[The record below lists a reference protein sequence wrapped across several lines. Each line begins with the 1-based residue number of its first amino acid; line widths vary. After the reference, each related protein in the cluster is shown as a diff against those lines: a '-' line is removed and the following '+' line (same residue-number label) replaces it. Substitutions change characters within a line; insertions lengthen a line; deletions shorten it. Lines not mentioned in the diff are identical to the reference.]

1 VTSGDALTGRDTE
14 LVTLR
19 RALSGVGNFAGV
31 VIAGAAGVGKTRLAR
46 ELLLQAASSGT
57 RINWVVGTASG
68 RPIPLGAFNAALV
81 DATFSDVSNPVPSV
95 RRVISSLVA
104 QQRGGRFILGI
115 DDAHLLD
122 EFSAHVVH
130 QLAQTREA
138 RLVVTVRTG
147 SDEPDAVKALWKD
160 GLLARLDLE
169 PLSAEASRTMVEGEL
184 NGPIDARSAQ
194 RFFRLT
200 GGNALFLQ
208 RLVKDQVAA
217 GRIREVAGVWIWEG
231 DVAVSQSMSDLVGNE
246 LDRLEPEVALVVDTL
261 SQYEP
266 MDVDMLAEAVGRE
279 HLAMAEKMH
288 LITIERTKGALMAR
302 LAHPLYGELRR
313 CTAGEMYLSTVRGDL
328 AKRLAGRADN
338 DPQTTVR
345 RALLTLESDLPPDP
359 ELYLD
364 AARHTMKLLDLDLAD
379 RLATAAAVSGLGTA
393 VELQAINRLVAGRGE
408 AAEEFLRDLSA
419 HADTDRHRWATLRAI
434 NLIWMLG
441 RPAEAAAVLA
451 ELADGPE
458 TDAERAGRL
467 AVEAC
472 VDAVFTR
479 CVDAE
484 EKARA
489 ALESGELADINAMVA
504 AVALMM
510 ASGALGHADAITPV
524 ASAALDRA
532 TNSFETAHMRFWFGG
547 VYARACRLT
556 GRIEE
561 CHEAATLLF
570 GMANDMPGLAYANL
584 VFLMGTAEMMRGD
597 LRAAEKLLHE
607 ALARVENHGITTGLR
622 PACTFALAETHA
634 KLGDAEAAAEM
645 LAEARECA
653 RPDFLFMQT
662 ALATATGWTLAA
674 SGSLTRAIETVLAE
688 AKVARGRGQPTHEL
702 SCLQAAV
709 QWGVTDELPAVA
721 ARARE
726 LAGELSLPLADAV
739 AAHAESL
746 LTRNGEGLLA
756 ASEAYQAIGDRCTAA
771 DAAAQAA
778 VAFTGSQ
785 SRSRGLFAAS
795 VSAQLASDCGG
806 LCTPATRSPASPTPL
821 TARQREVAELVAAGL
836 SDKEIADRLYTSVR
850 TVEGHLLRA
859 RQRVG
864 ATSRGDLARIMRAG
878 GAAGV

>member
-1 VTSGDALTGRDTE
+1 M
-14 LVTLR
+14 TLR

-81 DATFSDVSNPVPSV
+81 DATLSDVSNPVPSV
-95 RRVISSLVA
+95 PRVISSLFA

-169 PLSAEASRTMVEGEL
+169 PLSAEASRTMVEAEL
-184 NGPIDARSAQ
+184 SGPIDARSAQ

-231 DVAVSQSMSDLVGNE
+231 HVAVSQSMSDLVGNE
-246 LDRLEPEVALVVDTL
+246 LERLAPEVALVVDTL

-279 HLAMAEKMH
+279 HLATAEQMH
-288 LITIERTKGALMAR
+288 LVTVERTTGALMAR

-313 CTAGEMYLSTVRGDL
+313 ATAGEMYLSTVRGDL

-379 RLATAAAVSGLGTA
+379 RLATAAAVSGMEAA
-393 VELQAINRLVAGRGE
+393 VELQAINRVVAGRGE
-408 AAEEFLRDLSA
+408 AAEEFLRDLTT

-441 RPAEAAAVLA
+441 RPAEAAAILA
-451 ELADGPE
+451 ELAEGPE

-484 EKARA
+484 EKAST
-489 ALESGELADINAMVA
+489 ALESGALADINAMMA

-561 CHEAATLLF
+561 CHEAATVLF

-584 VFLMGTAEMMRGD
+584 VFLMGNAEMMRGD

-634 KLGDAEAAAEM
+634 KLGDAGAAAKM
-645 LAEARECA
+645 LAEAQECVKQ
-653 RPDFLFMQT
+653 DFLFMQT
-662 ALATATGWTLAA
+662 GLATATGWTLAA
-674 SGSLTRAIETVLAE
+674 AGSLTRAIETVLAE
-688 AKVARGRGQPTHEL
+688 AAVARDRGQPTHEL

-709 QWGVTDELPAVA
+709 QWGVTVELPEIA

-746 LTRNGEGLLA
+746 LAGDGEGLLA
-756 ASEAYQAIGDRCTAA
+756 ASDAYQAIGDRCTAA

-778 VAFTGSQ
+778 VAFTGAQ
-785 SRSRGLFAAS
+785 SRSRGLYAAS
-795 VSAQLASDCGG
+795 VSAKLAKDCGG
-806 LCTPATRSPASPTPL
+806 LCTPATRSPASPQPL
-821 TARQREVAELVAAGL
+821 TPRQREIAEMVAAGL
-836 SDKEIADRLYTSVR
+836 SYKEIAERLHTSVR
-850 TVEGHLLRA
+850 TVEGHIWRA
-859 RQRVG
+859 CQRTG
-864 ATSRGDLARIMRAG
+864 ATSRADLARIMRAG
-878 GAAGV
+878 GAPDV

>member
-1 VTSGDALTGRDTE
+1 MISGDALTGRDAE

-46 ELLLQAASSGT
+46 ELLTQAASSGT
-57 RINWVVGTASG
+57 RTTWVVGTASG

-81 DATFSDVSNPVPSV
+81 GTTFSDVSNPVPGV

-104 QQRGGRFILGI
+104 QQRGGRFVLGV

-138 RLVVTVRTG
+138 HLVVTLRTG

-169 PLSAEASRTMVEGEL
+169 PLSADAARTMVESAL

-194 RFFRLT
+194 RFWRLT

-217 GRIREVAGVWIWEG
+217 GRIRQVARVWIWDG
-231 DVAVSQSMSDLVGNE
+231 DVALSQNMSDLVGNE
-246 LDRLEPEVALVVDTL
+246 LDRLPPEVALVVDTL

-266 MDVDMLAEAVGRE
+266 MDVETLTEVVGRE
-279 HLAMAEKMH
+279 HLATAEQMH
-288 LITIERTKGALMAR
+288 LVTVERTTGTLMAR

-313 CTAGEMYLSTVRGDL
+313 ATAGEIYLSKVRGDL
-328 AKRLAGRADN
+328 AKRLAGRADD

-345 RALLTLESDLPPDP
+345 RALLTLESDLPADP
-359 ELYLD
+359 ELYLH

-379 RLATAAAVSGLGTA
+379 RLATAAAVSGMAEA
-393 VELQAINRLVAGRGE
+393 VELQAINRVVAGRGD
-408 AAEEFLRDLSA
+408 AAEEFLRDLAA
-419 HADTDRHRWATLRAI
+419 HADTDRHRWATLRAA

-441 RPAEAAAVLA
+441 RPAEAAAILA
-451 ELADGPE
+451 ELAAGPE

-472 VDAVFTR
+472 VDAVFAR

-489 ALESGELADINAMVA
+489 ALDSGALADINAMMA
-504 AVALMM
+504 AVALTM

-556 GRIEE
+556 GRIDE
-561 CHEAATLLF
+561 CHDAATTLF

-584 VFLMGTAEMMRGD
+584 VFLMGNAEMMRGD
-597 LRAAEKLLHE
+597 LRAAEKLLRGACQGREPRDHNGFE
-607 ALARVENHGITTGLR
+607 TGVHVCACGDARQAGRCRGGGDDVGRSAGVRQTGL
-622 PACTFALAETHA
+622 PVHA
-634 KLGDAEAAAEM
+634 DRAGDG
-645 LAEARECA
+645 
-653 RPDFLFMQT
+653 D
-662 ALATATGWTLAA
+662 G
-674 SGSLTRAIETVLAE
+674 VD
-688 AKVARGRGQPTHEL
+688 VGRGWFTHPRHR
-702 SCLQAAV
+702 
-709 QWGVTDELPAVA
+709 D
-721 ARARE
+721 RAR
-726 LAGELSLPLADAV
+726 
-739 AAHAESL
+739 
-746 LTRNGEGLLA
+746 
-756 ASEAYQAIGDRCTAA
+756 
-771 DAAAQAA
+771 
-778 VAFTGSQ
+778 
-785 SRSRGLFAAS
+785 RSRGRPRPWAAHPRVVLFAGCRA
-795 VSAQLASDCGG
+795 VGRHRGAA
-806 LCTPATRSPASPTPL
+806 RHRH
-821 TARQREVAELVAAGL
+821 ARQGAG
-836 SDKEIADRLYTSVR
+836 R
-850 TVEGHLLRA
+850 
-859 RQRVG
+859 
-864 ATSRGDLARIMRAG
+864 
-878 GAAGV
+878 

>member
-1 VTSGDALTGRDTE
+1 M
-14 LVTLR
+14 TLR

-46 ELLLQAASSGT
+46 ELLLQAGSSGT

-81 DATFSDVSNPVPSV
+81 NATFSDASNPVPSV

-231 DVAVSQSMSDLVGNE
+231 HVAVSQSMSDLVGNE
-246 LDRLEPEVALVVDTL
+246 LDRLAPEVALVVDSL

-279 HLAMAEKMH
+279 HLATAEQMH
-288 LITIERTKGALMAR
+288 LVTIERTKGALMAR

-313 CTAGEMYLSTVRGDL
+313 ATAGEMYLSTVRGDL

-419 HADTDRHRWATLRAI
+419 HADTDRHRWATLRA
-434 NLIWMLG
+434 
-441 RPAEAAAVLA
+441 A
-451 ELADGPE
+451 
-458 TDAERAGRL
+458 
-467 AVEAC
+467 
-472 VDAVFTR
+472 
-479 CVDAE
+479 
-484 EKARA
+484 
-489 ALESGELADINAMVA
+489 
-504 AVALMM
+504 
-510 ASGALGHADAITPV
+510 
-524 ASAALDRA
+524 
-532 TNSFETAHMRFWFGG
+532 
-547 VYARACRLT
+547 
-556 GRIEE
+556 
-561 CHEAATLLF
+561 
-570 GMANDMPGLAYANL
+570 
-584 VFLMGTAEMMRGD
+584 
-597 LRAAEKLLHE
+597 
-607 ALARVENHGITTGLR
+607 
-622 PACTFALAETHA
+622 
-634 KLGDAEAAAEM
+634 
-645 LAEARECA
+645 
-653 RPDFLFMQT
+653 
-662 ALATATGWTLAA
+662 
-674 SGSLTRAIETVLAE
+674 
-688 AKVARGRGQPTHEL
+688 
-702 SCLQAAV
+702 
-709 QWGVTDELPAVA
+709 
-721 ARARE
+721 
-726 LAGELSLPLADAV
+726 
-739 AAHAESL
+739 
-746 LTRNGEGLLA
+746 
-756 ASEAYQAIGDRCTAA
+756 
-771 DAAAQAA
+771 
-778 VAFTGSQ
+778 
-785 SRSRGLFAAS
+785 
-795 VSAQLASDCGG
+795 
-806 LCTPATRSPASPTPL
+806 
-821 TARQREVAELVAAGL
+821 
-836 SDKEIADRLYTSVR
+836 
-850 TVEGHLLRA
+850 
-859 RQRVG
+859 
-864 ATSRGDLARIMRAG
+864 
-878 GAAGV
+878 